1 MFVGINTPTYMG
13 HVIGEHV
20 IEGDMEM
27 NPCKTKHLT
36 NVRTKGSEEAINLTT
51 PRIMSLEEA
60 ITYIRD
66 DELVE
71 VTPKWIRIRKR
82 ILDQGARARIV
93 RTAKNEKINAKA
105 DAKKGK

>member
-1 MFVGINTPTYMG
+1 MG

-20 IEGDMEM
+20 LETDMEM

-36 NVRTKGSEEAINLTT
+36 NVRTKGSEEIINLTT
-51 PRIMSLEEA
+51 PRTMNLEDA

-82 ILDQGARARIV
+82 ILDQGQRLRNI
-93 RTAKNEKINAKA
+93 RTAKNEKVNAKS
-105 DAKKGK
+105 DAKKK

>member
-1 MFVGINTPTYMG
+1 MGIGVPTYMG

-20 IEGDMEM
+20 LEIDMEM

-36 NVRTKGSEEAINLTT
+36 NVRSKGHEEAINLTT
-51 PRIMSLEEA
+51 PRTMSLEEA

-93 RTAKNEKINAKA
+93 RTIKNEKINSSK

>member
-1 MFVGINTPTYMG
+1 MFIGIGVPTYMG

-20 IEGDMEM
+20 LDNDMEM

-51 PRIMSLEEA
+51 PRSMCLEDA

-93 RTAKNEKINAKA
+93 RQVKNDKVNGK
-105 DAKKGK
+105 DDKKKGK

>member
-1 MFVGINTPTYMG
+1 MG

-20 IEGDMEM
+20 LESDMEM

-36 NVRTKGSEEAINLTT
+36 NVRSKGAEEAINLTT
-51 PRIMSLEEA
+51 PRNLSLEDA
-60 ITYIRD
+60 ITYARD

-71 VTPKWIRIRKR
+71 LTPKWIRIRKR

-93 RTAKNEKINAKA
+93 RTAKNEKMNNKA